1 MTPEARVT
9 VVKDMAV
16 THAEF
21 ARGIGRL
28 VPARGNGRDPAT
40 GSPVMQIPWSGGV
53 VEVNLEPETTRRLGM
68 MSIPRTRVVLTFTG
82 LSREERDDFIQQF
95 DRRFQRGGG

>member
-28 VPARGNGRDPAT
+28 VPTRGTGRDSAA
-40 GSPVMQIPWSGGV
+40 GSPVLQIPWRGGV
-53 VEVNLEPETTRRLGM
+53 VEVRLGPETTRRLGM

-82 LSREERDDFIQQF
+82 LSGGERDDFIRQF